1 LLIGDAGN
9 FADIL
14 TGEGIYFALKSGECA
29 AEAIHRGF
37 NMGGAFAQIGE
48 IYERLWRKA
57 FNSKEYL
64 FHNLLQ
70 RLVVNELFLNF
81 NIRRAIKKP
90 NMAQILASILC
101 HQKSKIRLLF

>member
-1 LLIGDAGN
+1 
-9 FADIL
+9 
-14 TGEGIYFALKSGECA
+14 LKSGECA

-37 NMGGAFAQIGE
+37 NMGSGFARIGE